1 MRGLVNGIESVE
13 FMIIPGWKVKTTYWM
28 HCGRTCREVSGSSG
42 REASG
47 TVANGSAGV
56 HVRRAARK
64 GDVLVQTDKPRFMVP
79 PIFFSAAL
87 AGCRVLRCCAKP
99 GVSTSPGQTA
109 GYADATRFQFV
120 TQAPRQSAR
129 PWFPAVP

>member
-1 MRGLVNGIESVE
+1 
-13 FMIIPGWKVKTTYWM
+13 
-28 HCGRTCREVSGSSG
+28 
-42 REASG
+42 
-47 TVANGSAGV
+47 
-56 HVRRAARK
+56 
-64 GDVLVQTDKPRFMVP
+64 MVP

-109 GYADATRFQFV
+109 GYADAFQFV

-129 PWFPAVP
+129 PWFPAVPTKWGHLVLVACSKAFGCGPLPRCVRFTSQLSIGIG